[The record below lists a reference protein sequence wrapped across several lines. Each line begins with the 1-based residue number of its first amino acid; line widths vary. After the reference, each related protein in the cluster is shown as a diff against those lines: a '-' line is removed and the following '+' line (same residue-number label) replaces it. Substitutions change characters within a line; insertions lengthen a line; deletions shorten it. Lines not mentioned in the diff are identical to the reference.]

1 MENNTPRI
9 FRIRSALFLV
19 PLEWG
24 LADRICERVSQAIR
38 TFLPKSRLMNPFFRK
53 HAIAAFSMTLIA
65 LSGCTKYADRDDGRF
80 RCECGN
86 LDWNGRNLELRMA
99 EVVPIDS
106 VTYAYH
112 VIADL
117 RTESQIDAGIP
128 AKDIVFDLVLGFDDE
143 EELTLESGD
152 ATFTIQEL
160 QAPASSADWFM
171 ERAVV
176 DVDITETNHVF
187 ELRELRTSRNGVT
200 VNASG
205 EFIFDLDD

>member
-1 MENNTPRI
+1 M
-9 FRIRSALFLV
+9 
-19 PLEWG
+19 EWG
-24 LADRICERVSQAIR
+24 LACEILQRLSLAIR
-38 TFLPKSRLMNPFFRK
+38 IFPFKFTRMTSFIRK
-53 HAIAAFSMTLIA
+53 PALAAFIITLIA
-65 LSGCTKYADRDDGRF
+65 LPGCTKYADRDDGRF

-86 LDWNGRNLELRMA
+86 LEWNGRDLELRMA
-99 EVVPIDS
+99 EVVTIDS
-106 VTYAYH
+106 VTFAYH

-117 RTESQIDAGIP
+117 RTQTQIEARIP
-128 AKDIVFDLVLGFDDE
+128 AKDIVFDLVLAFDGE

-187 ELRELRTSRNGVT
+187 ELRELTTSRNGLT

>member
-1 MENNTPRI
+1 M
-9 FRIRSALFLV
+9 
-19 PLEWG
+19 EWG
-24 LADRICERVSQAIR
+24 LACEILQRLSLAIR
-38 TFLPKSRLMNPFFRK
+38 IFPFKFTRMTSFIRK
-53 HAIAAFSMTLIA
+53 PALAAFIFTLIA
-65 LSGCTKYADRDDGRF
+65 LPGCTKYADRDDGRF

-86 LDWNGRNLELRMA
+86 LEWNSRDLELRMA
-99 EVVPIDS
+99 EVVTIDS
-106 VTYAYH
+106 VTFAYH

-117 RTESQIDAGIP
+117 RTQTQIEAGIP
-128 AKDIVFDLVLGFDDE
+128 AKDIVFDLVLAFDGE

-187 ELRELRTSRNGVT
+187 ELRELTTSRNGLT

>member
-1 MENNTPRI
+1 M
-9 FRIRSALFLV
+9 
-19 PLEWG
+19 EWG
-24 LADRICERVSQAIR
+24 LACEILQRVSLAIR
-38 TFLPKSRLMNPFFRK
+38 IFPFKFTRMTSFIRK
-53 HAIAAFSMTLIA
+53 PALAAFIITSIA
-65 LSGCTKYADRDDGRF
+65 LPGCTKYADRDDGRF

-86 LDWNGRNLELRMA
+86 LEWNGRDLELRMA
-99 EVVPIDS
+99 EVVTIDS
-106 VTYAYH
+106 VTFAYH

-117 RTESQIDAGIP
+117 RTQTQIEAGIP
-128 AKDIVFDLVLGFDDE
+128 AKDIVFDLVLAFDGE

-187 ELRELRTSRNGVT
+187 ELRELTTSRNGLT

>member
-1 MENNTPRI
+1 MVCGNLQRI
-9 FRIRSALFLV
+9 SL
-19 PLEWG
+19 
-24 LADRICERVSQAIR
+24 AIR
-38 TFLPKSRLMNPFFRK
+38 TFPFKFVLMTSFLRK
-53 HAIAAFSMTLIA
+53 PAFCAFIVTVIA
-65 LSGCTKYADRDDGRF
+65 LSGCTKYANRDDGRF

-86 LDWNGRNLELRMA
+86 LEWNGRDLVLRMA

-106 VTYAYH
+106 VTFAYH

-117 RTESQIDAGIP
+117 RTQTQIDAGVP

-143 EELTLESGD
+143 EELTLEAGD

-160 QAPASSADWFM
+160 QAPGSSADWFM

-187 ELRELRTSRNGVT
+187 ELRELTTSRNGVT

-205 EFIFDLDD
+205 EFMFDLDV